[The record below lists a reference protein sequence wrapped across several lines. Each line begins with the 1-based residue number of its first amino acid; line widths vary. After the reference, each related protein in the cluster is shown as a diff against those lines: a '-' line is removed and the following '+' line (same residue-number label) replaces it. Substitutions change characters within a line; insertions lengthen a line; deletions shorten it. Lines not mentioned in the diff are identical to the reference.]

1 MLCNYQVFEN
11 ESFNNRKDLQLC
23 LQVMISEQL
32 LCLIDLNLIA
42 CREKQT
48 QVRNVRKSKAN
59 FHFKGTANN
68 KKSCGQK
75 LSAENIMLVWAWL
88 SELCRFEETS
98 RQKWRLTHFLAA
110 PSQHMVG
117 AFFRWIL
124 NLNDIK
130 IPSKKQ
136 CHIIFVRNPLCSL
149 HLHNK

>member
-11 ESFNNRKDLQLC
+11 ESFNNLKDLQLC

-32 LCLIDLNLIA
+32 LCVINLNLIA

-75 LSAENIMLVWAWL
+75 LSAENIMLVWARL

-124 NLNDIK
+124 NLNDQNSIQK
-130 IPSKKQ
+130 AMSHYFCQEP
-136 CHIIFVRNPLCSL
+136 PLLSSSSQ
-149 HLHNK
+149 